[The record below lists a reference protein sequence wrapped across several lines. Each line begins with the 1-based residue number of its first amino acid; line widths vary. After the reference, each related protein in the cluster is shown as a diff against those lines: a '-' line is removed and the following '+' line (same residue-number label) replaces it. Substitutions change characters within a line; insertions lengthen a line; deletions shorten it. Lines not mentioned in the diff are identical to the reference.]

1 MSTMVETRSSPVA
14 NFYKERSILIT
25 GATGFMGKVLV
36 EKLLRS
42 CSETKTIYVLLRPKE
57 GQEPKQRLDELLKTK
72 IFDRAKKEQPGCIA
86 KLVPIHGDLTL
97 PGLGISAS
105 DQSLLT
111 SNVSIVFHSAATVKF
126 DEPLK
131 RSVDMNVLGTRRL
144 VELCHKM
151 THLEALI
158 HVSTAYCNCDR
169 KQVDEVVYDPPVS
182 PQKIIDTIQ
191 WMDEDLVGILTPHLI
206 RGRPNTY
213 TYTKALAETLLV
225 EESGALPVAI
235 VRPSI
240 VTAAWKEPFPGWV
253 DNFNG
258 PTGLIVATSKG
269 ILRSMHCKSSNIAD
283 LIPVDVVINLVI
295 TVAWYTASHR
305 PNSILVYNCCSGSS
319 NKLTWGGVE
328 RLAIPLILRHPSHGV
343 FFYPN
348 GSFTNSRLW
357 NYLSVFLYHHVPA
370 YCIDLVAVLTGH
382 KPQLVPLYRKLH
394 RAIQCLEY
402 FTTHE
407 WSFNSNNVLM
417 LLEKISPED
426 KQEFNF
432 DIKALHWPTY
442 LEDYILGI
450 RQFLL
455 KEELSSLPSARK
467 SLKRIYMYTKMAHFL
482 LIFVLWKVVFM
493 RYNGARKLWFI
504 FISMVVKLYN
514 MLPRIAS

>member
-1 MSTMVETRSSPVA
+1 MAESSSSNIA
-14 NFYKERSILIT
+14 SFYADRSILIT

-42 CSETKTIYVLLRPKE
+42 CHSVKTIYVLLRPKK
-57 GQEPKQRLDELLKTK
+57 GQEPKQRLEELLQAKV
-72 IFDRAKKEQPGCIA
+72 FERLKKEQPNSVSKLIA
-86 KLVPIHGDLTL
+86 IHGDLTL
-97 PGLGISAS
+97 PGLGISSS
-105 DQSLLT
+105 DQLLLT
-111 SNVSIVFHSAATVKF
+111 TDVSIVFHSAATVKF
-126 DEPLK
+126 DEKLK

-151 THLEALI
+151 EHLEALV

-169 KQVDEVVYDPPVS
+169 EQVDEVVYEPPVQ
-182 PQKIIDTIQ
+182 PQKIIDTIE
-191 WMDEDLVGILTPHLI
+191 WMDEELVNVLTPHLL

-269 ILRSMHCKSSNIAD
+269 ILRSMHCKSSSIAD

-305 PNSILVYNCCSGSS
+305 PNSILVYNCSSGST
-319 NKLTWGGVE
+319 NKLTWGTVE
-328 RLAIPLILRHPSHGV
+328 RLAIPLILRHPSHEV
-343 FFYPN
+343 YFYPN
-348 GSFTNSRLW
+348 GSFTNSKLW
-357 NYLSVFLYHHVPA
+357 NYLSVLLYHHIPA
-370 YCIDLVAVLTGH
+370 YLIDFVAVLTGH
-382 KPQLVPLYRKLH
+382 KPKLIPIYKKLH

-407 WSFNSNNVLM
+407 WTFNSSNVSN
-417 LLEKISPED
+417 LLEKLSPQD
-426 KQEFNF
+426 KKEFNF
-432 DIKALHWPTY
+432 DIESLHWPTY
-442 LEDYILGI
+442 IEEYILGI

-455 KEELSSLPSARK
+455 KEDLSSLPSARK
-467 SLKRIYMYTKMAHFL
+467 SLKRIYLYTKMGHAL
-482 LIFVLWKVVFM
+482 LLFFLWKTVFM

-504 FISMVVKLYN
+504 FLSMMVKVYN
-514 MLPRIAS
+514 ILPKAFLTS